1 MGEITIS
8 TKANT
13 LKSIRHLLTKS
24 YVEELMIITVREYIT
39 DSSDVFS
46 RIFQTFGG
54 DKIVVRSS
62 SVNEDAMTSSNAGR
76 YESVLNIHSDD
87 MEEVESAIK
96 QVANSYM
103 DIFDDAE
110 YIEHGEVSP
119 AIMDEQIL
127 IQRQAKN
134 IVLSGVIFTRDII
147 NNLPYYVVTY
157 DDNGSTDCVTSGA
170 GGKTTWIAKNASR
183 EFLGDCFVNL
193 LGAVKEIEKIF
204 DDVEALDIEFG
215 IDFHDKINIFQVR
228 PLAAVIG
235 KPRPLSEQDFKEA
248 KAFAKCNYL
257 DTNHI
262 ISDMAYWNPAEIIG
276 TNPRPLDYSLYREII
291 TSYVWTEGIHKLGYQ
306 LVDGELMQKV
316 GNKPYI
322 SVNYSFDGLT
332 PAGLSS
338 QLCYKL
344 NSYYEKMLKK
354 DKTAHDKIEFEIV
367 FNAFDFSTKQ
377 RLNKLLDHGFT
388 EEEINTVSDS
398 LFKLTNNIL
407 KGYDDLCQS
416 DTEALN
422 RLTELRHSIR
432 AESPL
437 SENNIMKL
445 YKYVKQLLDSI
456 KADGTP
462 QFTRQARCA
471 FIARSLC
478 KTLVENDYFT
488 SEEMDSFMLSISTVA
503 SEFERDFDR
512 YNAGEMTREE
522 FNKIYGHLR
531 LGTYDIR
538 TDCYRNIYFDSDKS
552 HVRSGNRKQ
561 KDFKMLDTVRLQKA
575 LDEVGFEITAKQAID
590 FITTA
595 TKNREYFKF
604 EFTKSLS
611 LILDLIIKIGDI
623 LGIAREDMSYLEI
636 QDLMSY
642 HSRDSYIEIISERR
656 NMYHAYS
663 FLTLPDVIFCVG
675 DIDVIDIDDAR
686 PNFITNKAIE
696 ADVVRLDDNDTRDIE
711 GKIVVLT
718 KADPGYD
725 WIFAKRIA
733 GFVTKY
739 GGAASHMAI
748 RCAEFGIPAA
758 IGCGEKIYQRV
769 CRMERMLLDCENE
782 KIVER

>member
-1 MGEITIS
+1 MGQTEIS

-13 LKSIRHLLTKS
+13 LYAIRDLLTKS
-24 YVEELMIITVREYIT
+24 YVEDLMIITVREFVE
-39 DSSDVFS
+39 DSTDVFS
-46 RIFQTFGG
+46 RVFQKFNGE
-54 DKIVVRSS
+54 KIVVRSS
-62 SVNEDAMTSSNAGR
+62 STNEDSMTASNAGCF
-76 YESVLNIHSDD
+76 ESVLNVHSDD
-87 MEEVESAIK
+87 MEEVEAAIVK
-96 QVANSYM
+96 VADSYM
-103 DIFDDAE
+103 DVFDDAE
-110 YIEHGEVSP
+110 YIEKGTFKEE
-119 AIMDEQIL
+119 ILDEQVL
-127 IQRQAKN
+127 LQKQAKN

-157 DDNGSTDCVTSGA
+157 DDNGSTDSVTSGA

-204 DDVEALDIEFG
+204 DDIEALDIEFG
-215 IDFHDKINIFQVR
+215 IDINDKINIFQVR

-235 KPRPLSEQDFKEA
+235 KNSPISEQDFKEA

-322 SVNYSFDGLT
+322 SVNYTFDGLT
-332 PAGLSS
+332 PAGLPP

-344 NSYYEKMLKK
+344 NTYYEKMLKK
-354 DKTAHDKIEFEIV
+354 DKTAHDKIEFEII
-367 FNAFDFSTKQ
+367 FNSYDFSTRD
-377 RLNKLLDHGFT
+377 RLQNLLEYGFD
-388 EEEINTVSDS
+388 EKEINTIADS
-398 LFKLTNNIL
+398 LFHLTKNIIND
-407 KGYDDLCQS
+407 YDEMCKKDL
-416 DTEALN
+416 EALN
-422 RLTELRHSIR
+422 RLTQLRHSIR
-432 AESPL
+432 EESPL

-456 KADGTP
+456 RTDGTP
-462 QFTRQARCA
+462 QFTRHARCA

-478 KTLVENDYFT
+478 RTLVEKGYFT
-488 SEEMDSFMLSISTVA
+488 DEEMDAFMLSISTVA
-503 SEFERDFDR
+503 SEFERDFDK
-512 YNAGEMTREE
+512 YSCGEMSREE
-522 FNKIYGHLR
+522 FNRLYGHLR

-538 TDCYRNIYFDSDKS
+538 TDCYRNIYFHAENS
-552 HVRSGNRKQ
+552 RITRGERKTREY
-561 KDFKMLDTVRLQKA
+561 KMLDCDKLDKA
-575 LDEVGFEITAKQAID
+575 IKDIGFDISAEQMIK
-590 FITTA
+590 FITEA

-611 LILDLIIKIGDI
+611 LVLDLIIKIGDI
-623 LGIAREDMSYLEI
+623 LGIAREDMSYLEV
-636 QDLMSY
+636 QDLLSY
-642 HSRDSYIEIISERR
+642 HSRDSYIEIIEERR
-656 NMYHAYS
+656 HMYHAYS

-696 ADVVRLDDNDTRDIE
+696 ADVVNLDGNDTTDIE

-769 CRMERMLLDCENE
+769 CMMDRMLLDCENE
-782 KIVER
+782 KITKK